1 MKNIIFALL
10 AFFPAVA
17 AAQNPPVGS
26 PFKVEFEGGLLFQT
40 RNEVQIPQED
50 TATRIDLVDQVGVG
64 PLPAGRLTL
73 HWNFHGRHGAAVVLA
88 PLEFTRSA
96 VIDEP
101 IRYDRVDFAAGEKTD
116 FTYKFNSWRA
126 NYNYRFLERAGLHA
140 WVGFTAKIRD
150 ARVAVEQDGR
160 KGELTNLGFVPL
172 LFLALDWEFADG
184 FHLLVDFNGLAGG
197 PGRAFDVSAKVAY
210 ELTDDLGVSLGYRTV
225 EGGADVDAVYNFAWL
240 HYAVA
245 SVWYRF

>member
-1 MKNIIFALL
+1 MKILSLFILILL
-10 AFFPAVA
+10 PSVA

-26 PFKVEFEGGLLFQT
+26 PFKVELEGGVLFQT
-40 RNEVQIPQED
+40 RNEVQIPNEA

-96 VIDEP
+96 VIEEP
-101 IRYDRVDFAAGEKTD
+101 VRFDRVDFAASEKTD
-116 FTYKFNSWRA
+116 FTFKFNSWRL
-126 NYNYRFLERAGLHA
+126 NYNYRFLERNKLHA

-150 ARVAVEQDGR
+150 AKVAVEQDGR

-172 LFLALDWEFADG
+172 LFLALDWEFADR
-184 FHLLVDFNGLAGG
+184 FHVLVDFNGLAGG
-197 PGRAFDVSAKVAY
+197 PGRAFDVSAKIAY
-210 ELTDDLGVSLGYRTV
+210 DLTDDLGISLGYRTI
-225 EGGADVDAVYNFAWL
+225 EGGADVASVYNFAWL
-240 HYAVA
+240 HYGVI